1 MKRRSKSDSNEN
13 VRNKLIGLGENSMR
27 KSYYPELRAR
37 VNELERFRALV
48 EHANDAL
55 FVIDAFAWDFADI
68 NATALK
74 ITNFKREELIES
86 SPEMIFPK
94 STCEL
99 LHDIVAQNTNSVL
112 RDEEGLYTTEL
123 LVKEGG
129 TVPVEI
135 TMRVLL
141 VGGRLY
147 VVMVARDV
155 TRRLADQMELQKTR
169 TYLGNVINS
178 MQSILVGV
186 DDKLNVVL
194 WNSSAVG
201 ETGIAEPAALGNFLF
216 DVMPELRKFN
226 KLINNTI
233 LSDKSAG
240 TEIFPFE
247 HSGETV
253 FYEIAVFPFKGGVEG
268 DSGAV
273 IRIDDITARTRMEEV
288 MVQTEKMMTVG
299 GLAAGMAHEIN
310 NPLGGILQG
319 SQNLLRRL
327 SVEFEKNHAVA
338 KECGTTFEA
347 IHEYCEKRGI
357 ISKVTSIQELG
368 KRSARIVAN
377 MLQFSRQTGGE
388 QFCTDLVKVV
398 EDAIELAS
406 SGYDFYRK
414 EGSKSVEIIRE
425 FDVNVPCVFCA
436 PSEIEQVLIN
446 LIKNSVQAILS
457 SREKGETKGGKIY
470 VRVRTDGDFIR
481 LEIEDNGPGMD
492 IETKKKAMEPF
503 FTTKEHGVGTGLG
516 LFVSYFIITQ
526 KHKGSFIIETSP
538 FQGTT
543 IIIKLPIAKHCEN
556 NISNI

>member
-13 VRNKLIGLGENSMR
+13 VRTKLIGLGENSMR
-27 KSYYPELRAR
+27 KSYYPELRVR

-48 EHANDAL
+48 EHANDAF

-74 ITNFKREELIES
+74 ITNYTRKELIES
-86 SPEMIFPK
+86 SPAMIFPK
-94 STCEL
+94 STCGY
-99 LHDIVAQNTNSVL
+99 L
-112 RDEEGLYTTEL
+112 RDLVAKNKNSILRDDEGFYTTEL
-123 LVKEGG
+123 LVKGG
-129 TVPVEI
+129 GAVPVEI

-141 VGGRLY
+141 VGGSLY

-169 TYLGNVINS
+169 NYLGNVINS
-178 MQSILVGV
+178 IQSILVGV
-186 DDKLNVVL
+186 DEKLNVVL
-194 WNSSAVG
+194 WNSSAVD
-201 ETGIAEPAALGNFLF
+201 ETGIAESAALGDFLF
-216 DVMPELRKFN
+216 HVMPELRKFE
-226 KLINNTI
+226 KLINRTI
-233 LSDKSAG
+233 LSDKLGG

-247 HSGETV
+247 HGGETV
-253 FYEIAVFPFKGGVEG
+253 FYEIAVFPFKGEVEG

-327 SVEFEKNHAVA
+327 SAEFEKNHIVA
-338 KECGTTFEA
+338 RECGTTFEA

-357 ISKVTSIQELG
+357 MSKVESIQELG
-368 KRSARIVAN
+368 KRSARIVSN

-388 QFCTDLVKVV
+388 QFCTNLVTVV

-414 EGSKSVEIIRE
+414 EGSKSVEIVRD
-425 FDVNVPCVFCA
+425 FDADVPDIFCA

-457 SREKGETKGGKIY
+457 SREEGYTKGGKIF
-470 VRVRTDGDFIR
+470 VRVGTDGDDVR

-538 FQGTT
+538 MLGTT
-543 IIIKLPIAKHCEN
+543 IIIKLPIAEN
-556 NISNI
+556 CKKNI

>member
-13 VRNKLIGLGENSMR
+13 VRTKLIGLGENSMR
-27 KSYYPELRAR
+27 KSYYPELRVR

-55 FVIDAFAWDFADI
+55 FVLDGFAWDFADI

-74 ITNFKREELIES
+74 ITNYTREELIES

-94 STCEL
+94 STCVL
-99 LHDIVAQNTNSVL
+99 LRGLVAENKNKIL

-123 LVKEGG
+123 LVKGGG
-129 TVPVEI
+129 TVPVEM

-141 VGGRLY
+141 VGGSLY
-147 VVMVARDV
+147 IVMVARDV

-169 TYLGNVINS
+169 NYLGNVINS

-186 DDKLNVVL
+186 DEKLNVVL
-194 WNSSAVG
+194 WNSSAVK
-201 ETGIAEPAALGNFLF
+201 ETGVAETKALGNYLF
-216 DVMPELRKFN
+216 DVLPELTKFK
-226 KLINNTI
+226 KLIDITI
-233 LSDKSAG
+233 LSDKSGG

-247 HSGETV
+247 HDGETV
-253 FYEIAVFPFKGGVEG
+253 FYEITVFPFKGEVEG

-327 SVEFEKNHAVA
+327 SFEFEKNHTVA

-357 ISKVTSIQELG
+357 MSKVASIQELG

-377 MLQFSRQTGGE
+377 MLQFSRQTGGD
-388 QFCTDLVKVV
+388 QFCTSLVNVI

-406 SGYDFYRK
+406 SGYDVYRK
-414 EGSKSVEIIRE
+414 EGSKSVEIVRD
-425 FDVNVPCVFCA
+425 FDLDVPDVYCA

-457 SREKGETKGGKIY
+457 SREEGETKGGKIY
-470 VRVRTDGDFIR
+470 VRVGTDGNDVR
-481 LEIEDNGPGMD
+481 LEVEDNGPGMD
-492 IETKKKAMEPF
+492 VETKKKAMEPF

-538 FQGTT
+538 MLGTT
-543 IIIKLPIAKHCEN
+543 IIIKLPIAN
-556 NISNI
+556 NCKKES